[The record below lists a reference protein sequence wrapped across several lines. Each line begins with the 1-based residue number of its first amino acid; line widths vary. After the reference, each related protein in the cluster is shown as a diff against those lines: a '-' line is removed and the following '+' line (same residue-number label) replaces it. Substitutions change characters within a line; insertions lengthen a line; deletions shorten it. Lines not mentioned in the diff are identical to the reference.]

1 MNIGLTQRV
10 LFHNNKAYDSLEH
23 GWYRF
28 LKGHTLFFVSNRL
41 DQDFTEL
48 ANTLDCLIITGGDD
62 SAIRRTTELKLAT
75 KMMALQKPI
84 LGVCH
89 GCFLLQDVLG
99 GTIADIKEHHN
110 TEHDVFYNDKK
121 YNVNSYH
128 ALSIKQLHSNGK
140 VLVTDKDNN
149 IEAWIDNNIA
159 GVVWHPER
167 METPWLPIE
176 ITNLLGI

>member
-10 LFHNNKAYDSLEH
+10 VYHNKIAYDSTEH
-23 GWYRF
+23 GWYSY
-28 LKGHTLFFVSNRL
+28 LKDHTLFFVANRL
-41 DQDFTEL
+41 DQDFTNL
-48 ANTLDCLIITGGDD
+48 ADTLDCLIITGGDD
-62 SAIRRTTELKLAT
+62 SAIRRTTELKLASQ
-75 KMMALQKPI
+75 MMMLQKPI

-99 GTIADIKEHHN
+99 GTISEINDHHN
-110 TEHDVFYNDKK
+110 TEHNIIYHDTKI
-121 YNVNSYH
+121 NVNSYH
-128 ALSIKQLHSNGK
+128 SLSIKKLHTEGK
-140 VLVTDKDNN
+140 VLAVDADNN

>member
-10 LFHNNKAYDSLEH
+10 LFHNKKAYDSIEH

-28 LKGHTLFFVSNRL
+28 LKEHTLFFLPNRL
-41 DQDFTEL
+41 DQDFAEL

-62 SAIRRTTELKLAT
+62 SALRRTTELKLAT
-75 KMMALQKPI
+75 EMMKQQKPI
-84 LGVCH
+84 IGVCH

-99 GTIADIKEHHN
+99 GDIVDIDNHHN
-110 TEHDVFYNDKK
+110 TEHIVIYNDKK
-121 YNVNSYH
+121 FTVNSYH
-128 ALSIKQLHSNGK
+128 VLSIKKLHSSGK
-140 VLVTDKDNN
+140 VLAVDEDNN

-167 METPWLPIE
+167 METPWLPTEIE
-176 ITNLLGI
+176 ELLGN